1 MMAPSPKNRPGSNDP
16 GFTHPGSTAP
26 GASGPERPEA
36 PALPSG
42 IQAHLGATLRVAY
55 EEAALPPSA
64 ALEALVARLATALS
78 GLDTAPAEAFRRDL
92 LGEVPRLRRRAL
104 TLCNDR
110 SRADDLVQETLLKA
124 WAAQD
129 RFVPGTYLSAW
140 LYTILRNSFYSEH
153 HRRARE
159 VGDPDGLFAASL
171 VALPAQHGT
180 LDLRDVQA
188 ALDHLVPDQREAL
201 LLSAVH
207 DLSYEDI
214 ATAMECRVGTV
225 KSRINRARARLA
237 ELLG

>member
-1 MMAPSPKNRPGSNDP
+1 MAPPHTDP
-16 GFTHPGSTAP
+16 DRT
-26 GASGPERPEA
+26 GPARSEA
-36 PALPSG
+36 PSLPAG
-42 IQAHLGATLRVAY
+42 IQAHLGAALRATY
-55 EEAALPPSA
+55 DEAALPPA
-64 ALEALVARLATALS
+64 TQLLALVARLAEALD
-78 GLDTAPAEAFRRDL
+78 GLDSSAAEDFRRDL
-92 LGEVPRLRRRAL
+92 VEEVPRLRRRAV

-110 SRADDLVQETLLKA
+110 TRADDLVQETLLKA

-129 RFVPGTYLSAW
+129 RFVPGTHLSAW

-153 HRRARE
+153 HKRARE

-171 VALPAQHGT
+171 VSLPAQHGA
-180 LDLRDVQA
+180 LDLHDLQA
-188 ALDHLVPDQREAL
+188 ALDRLVPDQREAL

>member
-1 MMAPSPKNRPGSNDP
+1 MTPSTKARPDETDP
-16 GFTHPGSTAP
+16 DRTTPG
-26 GASGPERPEA
+26 RDEA
-36 PALPSG
+36 PALAAG
-42 IQAHLGATLRVAY
+42 IQAHLGASLRAAY
-55 EEAALPPSA
+55 ADAALPPSA
-64 ALEALVARLATALS
+64 QMEALVARLVAALA
-78 GLDTAPAEAFRRDL
+78 GLDAAPAEAFRRDL

-104 TLCNDR
+104 TLCNNHA
-110 SRADDLVQETLLKA
+110 RADDLVQETLLKA

-153 HRRARE
+153 QKRVRE

-180 LDLRDVQA
+180 LELRDVQA
-188 ALDHLVPDQREAL
+188 ALDRLVPDQREAL

>member
-1 MMAPSPKNRPGSNDP
+1 MPSLITRDP
-16 GFTHPGSTAP
+16 DLRD
-26 GASGPERPEA
+26 PERAEM
-36 PALPSG
+36 PALPPG
-42 IQAHLGATLRVAY
+42 IQAHLGASLRAAY
-55 EEAALPPSA
+55 DDTAAPPSDH
-64 ALEALVARLATALS
+64 LLALVARLAAALA
-78 GLDTAPAEAFRRDL
+78 GLDTAPAEAFRDGL
-92 LGEVPRLRRRAL
+92 LDEVPRLRRRAL

-110 SRADDLVQETLLKA
+110 ARADDLVQETLLKA

-129 RFVPGTYLSAW
+129 RFVPGTHLAAW
-140 LYTILRNSFYSEH
+140 LYTILRNSFYSEYQK
-153 HRRARE
+153 RARE

-171 VALPAQHGT
+171 VSLPAQQGN

-188 ALDHLVPDQREAL
+188 ALDRLVPDQREAL

-225 KSRINRARARLA
+225 KSRINRARARLV

>member
-1 MMAPSPKNRPGSNDP
+1 MAPSTKIRPGETDRDRTASGGDE
-16 GFTHPGSTAP
+16 AP
-26 GASGPERPEA
+26 GL
-36 PALPSG
+36 PAG
-42 IQAHLGATLRVAY
+42 IQAHLGATLRAAY
-55 EEAALPPSA
+55 DDTALPSCA
-64 ALEALVARLATALS
+64 KLDEVVARLVAALA
-78 GLDTAPAEAFRRDL
+78 GLDAAPAEAFRRDL
-92 LGEVPRLRRRAL
+92 LEEVPRLRRRAL
-104 TLCNDR
+104 TLCNNHA
-110 SRADDLVQETLLKA
+110 RADDLVQETLLKA

-129 RFVPGTYLSAW
+129 RFVPGTTLAAW
-140 LYTILRNSFYSEH
+140 LYTILRNSFYSEYQK
-153 HRRARE
+153 RARE

-171 VALPAQHGT
+171 ISLPAQDGT

-188 ALDHLVPDQREAL
+188 ALDRLVPDQREAL

>member
-1 MMAPSPKNRPGSNDP
+1 MPLLPTKNLTKDV
-16 GFTHPGSTAP
+16 
-26 GASGPERPEA
+26 ERNEPRRAEA
-36 PALPSG
+36 PALPAG
-42 IQAHLGATLRVAY
+42 IQAHLGATLRAAY
-55 EEAALPPSA
+55 DDDAPPPSDRLQELITRLAAALA
-64 ALEALVARLATALS
+64 
-78 GLDTAPAEAFRRDL
+78 GLDAAPAEAFRRDL

-124 WAAQD
+124 WGAQD
-129 RFVPGTYLSAW
+129 RFAPGTNLSAW

-153 HRRARE
+153 QKRARE

-171 VALPAQHGT
+171 VSLPAQHGS
-180 LDLRDVQA
+180 LDLHDVQA
-188 ALDHLVPDQREAL
+188 ALDRLVPDQREAL

>member
-1 MMAPSPKNRPGSNDP
+1 MAPPHTDPDRTDPTHSPSL
-16 GFTHPGSTAP
+16 
-26 GASGPERPEA
+26 
-36 PALPSG
+36 PAG
-42 IQAHLGATLRVAY
+42 IQAHLGAALRAAY
-55 EEAALPPSA
+55 DDAALPLGPE
-64 ALEALVARLATALS
+64 LQALVARLAEALA
-78 GLDTAPAEAFRRDL
+78 GLDTGAAEAFRRDL
-92 LGEVPRLRRRAL
+92 VGEVPRLRRRAV

-110 SRADDLVQETLLKA
+110 TRADDLVQETLLKA

-129 RFVPGTYLSAW
+129 RFVPGTHLSAW

-153 HRRARE
+153 QKRARE

-171 VALPAQHGT
+171 VSLPAQQGT
-180 LDLRDVQA
+180 LDLHDLQA
-188 ALDHLVPDQREAL
+188 ALDRLVPDQREAL